1 MKGRRYNALRSRNFE
16 LARYAK
22 RIEDYYRC
30 PQDIEWAIDKD
41 KPFPLNIFL
50 VQSRPETVWSQKK
63 KEPVLGRKG
72 AYDLLMEKALQ
83 RIKIQ
88 S

>member
-1 MKGRRYNALRSRNFE
+1 M
-16 LARYAK
+16 
-22 RIEDYYRC
+22 
-30 PQDIEWAIDKD
+30 
-41 KPFPLNIFL
+41 
-50 VQSRPETVWSQKK
+50 VQSRPETVWSQQK
-63 KEPVLGRKG
+63 KEPVLGKKS